1 MANKRGIHLLLI
13 ILVNWCCFQLALPT
27 WNEEQKRQKKRI
39 GNTNTFVRSLWL
51 WETVASCFD
60 SDTKRNV
67 FNDILSA
74 RKWFH
79 TAWTNDNRL
88 WNGEWLQ
95 LSNWTW
101 NVDCFEGRKNI
112 LTFSVIHR
120 RCLVQKTRVELD
132 FLQNT
137 ACFSG
142 LKYQKILLSTIQN
155 TECKHRL
162 YTRHWTTK

>member
-1 MANKRGIHLLLI
+1 MLCWADGKQTRNSLATNYPCKLMLLPISIANLKRRTET
-13 ILVNWCCFQLALPT
+13 A
-27 WNEEQKRQKKRI
+27 KKKRI

-88 WNGEWLQ
+88 WSGEWLQ

-120 RCLVQKTRVELD
+120 RCLVQKTRVELG
-132 FLQNT
+132 FYRIRRVFW
-137 ACFSG
+137 A
-142 LKYQKILLSTIQN
+142 
-155 TECKHRL
+155 
-162 YTRHWTTK
+162 

>member
-120 RCLVQKTRVELD
+120 RCLVQKTRVELG
-132 FLQNT
+132 FYRIRRVFW
-137 ACFSG
+137 A
-142 LKYQKILLSTIQN
+142 
-155 TECKHRL
+155 
-162 YTRHWTTK
+162 